1 MKPKVPG
8 CSLDPPKIGTGS
20 LDYCKRMGERGG
32 AIGGID
38 FNASSVL
45 NPLKNWEDEWVA
57 TR

>member
-45 NPLKNWEDEWVA
+45 NPLKNWEDE
-57 TR
+57 